1 MNKIFLIFL
10 SITLINTM
18 TMYSNR
24 NMNNQISE
32 PEMENEIV
40 EEMPEEESITDE
52 QVEDSEGDSTTTTES
67 SIEDDQTPET
77 DEETEEV
84 EEESPEEDT
93 SVLPDMDIELTD
105 EEKALV
111 FKYIGKID
119 INYLM
124 NLTGDGITEDE
135 NILIIEHLK
144 ERLTVEEYEEVEDL
158 IIKFLYSLEQE

>member
-18 TMYSNR
+18 TMYSSR

-32 PEMENEIV
+32 PEIEIV
-40 EEMPEEESITDE
+40 EEMPEEDSITDE
-52 QVEDSEGDSTTTTES
+52 QVEDSEGDSVTTTES
-67 SIEDDQTPET
+67 SIGDDETTET

-84 EEESPEEDT
+84 VEEESPEEDI
-93 SVLPDMDIELTD
+93 SLLPDMDIELTD

-124 NLTGDGITEDE
+124 GLTSDGISEDE

-144 ERLTVEEYEEVEDL
+144 DRLTLEEYEEVEDL
-158 IIKFLYSLEQE
+158 IIKFLFSLEQE